1 MRRVCY
7 TEQKKG
13 AWTEMKRV
21 LTVQDLS
28 CVGKCALAVALPV
41 LSVMGVEACP
51 LPTAVLSAHTMF
63 PDVAIRDLTEE
74 MPRFSAHWQ
83 AQKIRFDAICTGY
96 LASVRQVELTAEL
109 FRTFGGE
116 DVRIIVDPAMAEG
129 GALYTGFSPD
139 FPDKIAALCAQADVI
154 TPNITEAA
162 LLTHRPYPGEDCGA
176 ETAMAFAR
184 ELTEMGPACAVVTGV
199 RFPDGRIGAVG
210 YDRKTGNGFEKAAER
225 VGGKYHATG
234 DLFSA
239 ALTGAVA
246 RGLSTERA
254 VSLAADFV
262 CECLRRTPPEREDA
276 YGPCFET
283 ALPWLADE
291 LQTR

>member
-1 MRRVCY
+1 
-7 TEQKKG
+7 
-13 AWTEMKRV
+13 MKRV
-21 LTVQDLS
+21 LTIQDLS
-28 CVGKCALAVALPV
+28 CVGKCALTVALPV

-83 AQKIRFDAICTGY
+83 AQNIRFDAICTGY
-96 LASVRQVELTAEL
+96 LASDRQVELTAEL
-109 FRTFGGE
+109 FRTFGG
-116 DVRIIVDPAMAEG
+116 DGVRIIVDPAMAEG
-129 GALYTGFSPD
+129 GKLYTGFTPD

-162 LLTHRPYPGEDCGA
+162 LLTQRPYPGEDCGA
-176 ETAMAFAR
+176 ETAMTFAR
-184 ELTEMGPACAVVTGV
+184 ELTELGPACAVVTGV
-199 RFPDGRIGAVG
+199 RFPDGKIGAVG
-210 YDRKTGNGFEKAAER
+210 YDRKTGKGFAKTSER

-234 DLFSA
+234 DLFCA
-239 ALTGAVA
+239 ALTGGIA

-262 CECLRRTPPEREDA
+262 CECLRGTPPEREDA

-283 ALPWLADE
+283 ALPWLAKE